1 MLGESKKQIKIRGEG
16 MLSVEDALN
25 LSREEFRK
33 MYREHM
39 NPALGSLLTMLNFDK
54 KFIKALGTKIWDDE
68 GNSYLDFLGGYG
80 SLSIGHNH
88 PAVIEA
94 INRVQEMPNLLQ
106 ASINPLAAVLAKNL
120 EQIIPGELMHVF
132 FSNRGAEAVEGAL
145 KTAKIYTSKSKIVYC
160 ESAFHGKTC
169 GALSVT
175 GRVKYQKPFLP
186 LIPDCQAIAFGDEQ
200 ALDAALKNKDVAA
213 FIVEPIQGE
222 GGIISPPEGYLT
234 RVRQLCT
241 EYDVLFIADE
251 VQTGLGRTGK
261 MFACEWEEVVPDI
274 LCLAK
279 ALGGGI
285 MPVGA
290 FITTKEIWNKAYGST
305 DSATLHT
312 STFGGNSWAA
322 AAGIAALQVIYDER
336 LIEAAEEKG
345 EYLLAKAKELQNKYP
360 LIKDVRG
367 KGLLIG
373 IEFQQEDSILDKITK
388 GKVSELT
395 NEYTGAL
402 VAGELLNSHKVLTAY
417 TLNNPNVIRLEPPL
431 NVSYEQLDYLINALD
446 EVFSKNKSFYKL
458 AFSSTKSVLGSIF
471 KS

>member
-1 MLGESKKQIKIRGEG
+1 MPGENKKQIRIRGEV

-25 LSREEFRK
+25 LSREEVRK

-39 NPALGSLLTMLNFDK
+39 NPALGSLLAMLNFDK
-54 KFIKALGTKIWDDE
+54 KFIKALGAKIWDDE

-80 SLSIGHNH
+80 SLSVGHNH
-88 PAVIEA
+88 PTVIEA
-94 INRVQEMPNLLQ
+94 VNRVQEMPNLLQ

-120 EQIIPGELMHVF
+120 AQISPGELMHVF
-132 FSNRGAEAVEGAL
+132 FSNSGAEAVEGAL

-160 ESAFHGKTC
+160 EGAFHGKTC

-175 GRVKYQKPFLP
+175 GRAKYQKPFLP
-186 LIPDCQAIAFGDEQ
+186 LIPDCQAIPFGDER
-200 ALDAALKNKDVAA
+200 ALEGAIKNKDVAA

-222 GGIISPPEGYLT
+222 GGIVLPPKGYLT

-322 AAGIAALQVIYDER
+322 AAGIAALQVIYDEG

-345 EYLLAKAKELQNKYP
+345 KYLLAKVGELQNKYP

-373 IEFQQEDSILDKITK
+373 IEFQQDDSILDKITK